1 MWRADQDVQYWIF
14 KVADQQIYADSPGQT
29 YMFDNTHSV
38 RVKGGDRFVYLSTKG
53 NRYEFLGHGRIR
65 EIERRAP
72 VGTER
77 RNDRVKNVYIAH
89 LMDMVWF
96 AEPLDF
102 LPRSPNGRIHR
113 RVVGVENAL
122 PWGISMPR
130 INADVFSR
138 ILELAQPAV
147 THSLDH
153 SSDERTETARRKRN
167 TLGQTIELG
176 QAVAAAHF
184 TLDQDIE
191 PANFQDARERVTRA
205 LIIRRG
211 QPEFRRRLIQAYDGR
226 CAVTGCD
233 VLDVL
238 EAAHIHPYRGPATNH
253 VQNGI
258 LLRTDIHTLF
268 DVGLITI
275 NTHDMSVR
283 CHSTLRESIYA
294 DLHSR
299 HLVLPYQVM
308 DHPNKVLLDWHCEWW
323 RQRNN
328 EPLANVSLKS
338 PSP

>member
-1 MWRADQDVQYWIF
+1 MLVMAMWRADQDVQYWIL

-38 RVKGGDRFVYLSTKG
+38 RVKAGDRFVYLSTKG
-53 NRYEFLGHGRIR
+53 NRYEFLGHGTVGD
-65 EIERRAP
+65 IELRAP

-77 RNDRVKNVYIAH
+77 RNERVKTVYIAH
-89 LMDMVWF
+89 LTDMVWF

-102 LPRSPNGRIHR
+102 LPSSPNGRIHR
-113 RVVGVENAL
+113 RVVGVGNAL

-147 THSLDH
+147 THSLGH
-153 SSDERTETARRKRN
+153 SSGERTEIAKRKRD
-167 TLGQTIELG
+167 TSGQTIGLG
-176 QAVAAAHF
+176 QAVAAAQF
-184 TLDQDIE
+184 TQDPDFE
-191 PANFQDARERVTRA
+191 PVNFQDARERVTRA
-205 LIIRRG
+205 LVIRQG

-226 CAVTGCD
+226 CAVTECD

-258 LLRTDIHTLF
+258 LLRADIHTLF
-268 DVGLITI
+268 DLGLITI
-275 NTHDMSVR
+275 NTYDMTVC

-294 DLHSR
+294 DLHSG
-299 HLVLPYQVM
+299 HLVLPHQVM
-308 DHPNKVLLDWHCEWW
+308 DHPSKVLLDWHREWW
-323 RQRNN
+323 RRKNH
-328 EPLANVSLKS
+328 ESLI
-338 PSP
+338 